1 MGTVYGVSHP
11 LGKWTPDSDK
21 ATNEQRQ
28 GITIT
33 VVSCLLCYISLFFH
47 WKVWYTQ
54 LNKSKVIGEI
64 AMSFQELF
72 NKFFAKGKPF

>member
-1 MGTVYGVSHP
+1 M
-11 LGKWTPDSDK
+11 
-21 ATNEQRQ
+21 A
-28 GITIT
+28 

-47 WKVWYTQ
+47 WKIWYTQ
-54 LNKSKVIGEI
+54 LNESKVIGEI

>member
-1 MGTVYGVSHP
+1 MSTGEAANR
-11 LGKWTPDSDK
+11 LGIFVL
-21 ATNEQRQ
+21 AQRQ
-28 GITIT
+28 GIIVA